1 VRHSFGLVFIGC
13 ALLFP
18 LISPMSVL
26 AQTIQP
32 GKYTGRVQ
40 FVFMGKPVSHMA
52 TLTVEKVADERIWGV
67 AWLGGELCRVDT
79 PVQGRIEGGV
89 LKLWGNP
96 VKEGCGIRWE
106 LKFVGNKL
114 EGTLANGG
122 TVTLSK

>member
-67 AWLGGELCRVDT
+67 AWLGRGGNFAASTRRCR
-79 PVQGRIEGGV
+79 GG
-89 LKLWGNP
+89 LKA
-96 VKEGCGIRWE
+96 GC
-106 LKFVGNKL
+106 
-114 EGTLANGG
+114 
-122 TVTLSK
+122 